1 MLSAPLQ
8 VPFFFKHAIDA
19 LSIDPTGAATA
30 NYLGVLQ
37 LTPVALMLGYGIA
50 RAGAAFCGE
59 MRNVVFA
66 KVSQSVIRG
75 MAKQVKFCSSRPSS
89 MSSPG
94 ATCLICAVWCG
105 GDALLV
111 MWHLAMTVCSKAE
124 TSTMYDV
131 HVWR

>member
-30 NYLGVLQ
+30 NYLGLLQ
-37 LTPVALMLGYGIA
+37 LTPVALMMGYGIA

-59 MRNVVFA
+59 LRNVVFA

-75 MAKQVKFCSSRPSS
+75 MAKQVCMQQILWIALGWLSTACQHVRLLAPSVPQGVTECDSRHGPA
-89 MSSPG
+89 G
-94 ATCLICAVWCG
+94 AYA
-105 GDALLV
+105 
-111 MWHLAMTVCSKAE
+111 AE
-124 TSTMYDV
+124 PV
-131 HVWR
+131 HRLRS

>member
-1 MLSAPLQ
+1 MSASTANQYVICISPATLLTLQ

-19 LSIDPTGAATA
+19 LSIDATGAATA

-75 MAKQVKFCSSRPSS
+75 MAKQVRSCSRAFSS
-89 MSSPG
+89 VSIPG
-94 ATCLICAVWCG
+94 PTCDLCNVVW
-105 GDALLV
+105 
-111 MWHLAMTVCSKAE
+111 
-124 TSTMYDV
+124 
-131 HVWR
+131 WRCTA